1 MKRSHVLPD
10 VMPRGMITLFCG
22 SAPGKKSA
30 RQGAYYAHPG
40 NRFWP
45 TLHAAGFTDRRLRPE
60 EYPLLPRFFIGITDL
75 AKYEYGNDDE
85 LSPRAYDVEDL
96 ARRIRVCSPQ
106 LIAFNGKRPASTFLG
121 VRQINYGEVASFAG
135 ARVFVLPAT
144 SGQARRFWDISHWLE
159 LGRLHARL
167 RSDSEN
173 HETRQ
178 VDEANFPT

>member
-22 SAPGKKSA
+22 SAPGKESA

-45 TLHAAGFTDRRLRPE
+45 TLYAAGFTDRCLRPE
-60 EYPLLPRFFIGITDL
+60 EYPLLSSFSIGITDL

-85 LSPRAYDVEDL
+85 LSRRAYDVDDL
-96 ARRIRVCSPQ
+96 SRRIRACSPR
-106 LIAFNGKRPASTFLG
+106 LIAFNGKRPASVFLG
-121 VRQINYGEVASFAG
+121 VRQIDYGEVGGFAG

-144 SGQARRFWDISHWLE
+144 SGRATRFWDVSHWLA
-159 LGRLHARL
+159 LGGLHARL
-167 RSDSEN
+167 RNDM
-173 HETRQ
+173 
-178 VDEANFPT
+178 AK